1 MSVLIESLLEQRAG
15 VCGGKLCL
23 EGTRITVLQIATLER
38 QGNSPDEIA
47 ASYEHLNL
55 AHVHAAL
62 AHYHANREE
71 IDSELAREQEEYEEL
86 KKKYGS

>member
-1 MSVLIESLLEQRAG
+1 MSVLIESLLEEKPG
-15 VCGGKLCL
+15 VCGGKLCI
-23 EGTRITVLQIATLER
+23 EGSRITVLQIAALER

-47 ASYEHLNL
+47 ASYEHLDL

-71 IDSELAREQEEYEEL
+71 IDSELVCEQKEYEEL
-86 KKKYGS
+86 KKEYGS